1 MNCPQCGNKISDNA
15 KFCPQCGTSLDMFE
29 PMKIQEPTAPVVQ
42 TPTPAPVLQEDNLK
56 GYGKYDYKRAHPDPP
71 KQPQYAEP
79 AKDMQTQLARQEL
92 DVINKNKESDLKVTI
107 LSILLLIIV
116 VLAFWAKAFGAGLFF
131 LVVLIGYVLASSY
144 KKKRRKELTPLA
156 NGKKIVNVCPKCK
169 SDNIE
174 MAMVQTGA
182 VTSHGT
188 TRVSDN
194 INPLH
199 PFTHTNVSQGTNFTS
214 NSFGNQCH
222 CKNCGYVFAKPEVHY
237 V

>member
-1 MNCPQCGNKISDNA
+1 MKCPQCGSEAADTM
-15 KFCPQCGTSLDMFE
+15 KFCPMCGTALDKFE
-29 PMKIQEPTAPVVQ
+29 PIVPVEE
-42 TPTPAPVLQEDNLK
+42 TPPAPVQDRK
-56 GYGKYDYKRAHPDPP
+56 GYGKYDYKRKHPTPAP
-71 KQPQYAEP
+71 QPQYAEP

-92 DVINKNKESDLKVTI
+92 DVINKNKESNLKVTI
-107 LSILLLIIV
+107 LSILMIALIA
-116 VLAFWAKAFGAGLFF
+116 LAFWAKAYGGGLFF
-131 LVVLIGYVLASSY
+131 CIILIGYWIGTSN
-144 KKKRRKELTPLA
+144 KKKRAAELTPLA

-174 MAMVQTGA
+174 MSMVQTGG

-199 PFTHTNVSQGTNFTS
+199 PFTHTNVSQGMDFTS

-222 CKNCGYVFAKPEVHY
+222 CKNCGHVFAQPEVHY